1 MSPAPDDKFVGRVE
15 GAGDSAS
22 IATLW
27 RRYLPPVLVGL
38 GIRLYYA
45 VAVTQPPFPKGA
57 DQDYYRGQ
65 AELLTHGHWFAFPG
79 SVVNG
84 SSGVPGIN
92 HPPLFSAVL
101 AVADLFG
108 LHGENGQRAFLCVL
122 SVIAVFFCGR
132 IGTRLAGRPTE
143 TTIAWVAAVL
153 PGMWIYD
160 GQVLAESI
168 TVPLVAGMMLALY
181 RMWERPTPGRA
192 AVLGLAVALGALTR
206 PELLALVVFFAPLWL
221 RSRPWKERVTLT
233 LAFLAV
239 IVVLVGP
246 WVGRNLNDFRDT
258 EITSANLGSVIVGA
272 NCDSTYSGPLLGTWD
287 PRCANEVHPPPG
299 DASTVDNFYRSAGE
313 HYVREHLTRVPIVVA
328 ARLGRSLGVWP
339 APAEQVSW
347 NATAAGVWP
356 RWSSWL
362 YLTTWVLSIPL
373 VLVAV
378 AVLRRRR
385 VKAWPLY
392 LLIVGFFLVSAV
404 LYDDV
409 RFASSCQPALAVL
422 VGVGLAKIA
431 STVINRRR
439 PRYSDAHLDDVRA

>member
-1 MSPAPDDKFVGRVE
+1 MPPAPDVKFAERDEVTG
-15 GAGDSAS
+15 GSAS
-22 IATLW
+22 ISVPL

-45 VAVTQPPFPKGA
+45 LAVAQPPFPKGA

-65 AELLTHGHWFAFPG
+65 AELLTHGFWFVSPG

-84 SSGVPGIN
+84 SSGVPGAD

-101 AVADLFG
+101 AVADFIG
-108 LHGENGQRAFLCVL
+108 LHGENGQRAYLCVL
-122 SVIAVFFCGR
+122 SVVAIFFCGR
-132 IGTRLAGRPTE
+132 IGARLAGRPTE

-153 PGMWIYD
+153 PGMWIYV
-160 GQVLAESI
+160 GQVLSESI
-168 TVPLVAGMMLALY
+168 TVPLVAGIVLALY
-181 RMWERPTPGRA
+181 RVWERPTRGRA

-206 PELLALVVFFAPLWL
+206 PELLVLVVLFAPLWL
-221 RSRPWKERVTLT
+221 RSRPWKERFTLT

-258 EITSANLGSVIVGA
+258 EIMSANFGSVVVGA
-272 NCDSTYSGPLLGTWD
+272 NCNLTYSGPLLGAWD
-287 PRCANEVHPPPG
+287 SRCASEVQPPPG
-299 DASTVDNFYRSAGE
+299 DASTLDNFYLSVGE
-313 HYVREHLTRVPIVVA
+313 HYTREHLTRVPIVVA

-362 YLTTWVLSIPL
+362 YLTTWVLSIPFLL
-373 VLVAV
+373 VGVV
-378 AVLRRRR
+378 RLRRRR
-385 VKAWPLY
+385 VTAWPLY
-392 LLIVGFFLVSAV
+392 VLIIGFLVVSAV
-404 LYDDV
+404 LYDNV

-422 VGVGLAKIA
+422 VGVGLATTT
-431 STVINRRR
+431 STVVTRRR
-439 PRYSDAHLDDVRA
+439 HMYRGVHSHSTRA